1 MSNILVVGSMNMDIV
16 TQVERHPVLGET
28 IHGKRTSFHSGGKG
42 ANQAVAAARSG
53 SAISMAGALGSDLFG
68 NEIRR
73 RLTEDGINLQYVL
86 SKPVTT
92 GIAIIT
98 IDSMGENNIVLS
110 TGANGLYSEA
120 DSERLDFSAYDAI
133 LLQNEISW
141 DTNLRVLEKAA
152 LAGTRVFFNPA
163 PALLIEQ
170 RYLPMIGMLI
180 LNEVEMEELT
190 GLKLDRQESIQQ
202 ACEILIEQG
211 VKEVIVTLGSRGSF
225 YLNYS
230 GKSIATRAFKVSAVD
245 TTAAGDT
252 FIGAFAA
259 KYFSYERIEDS
270 LSYATAAAA
279 LTITYE
285 GAQSSIPTENEVL
298 TFMNKAEKA
307 SDH

>member
-16 TQVERHPVLGET
+16 TQVDRHPVPGET

-53 SAISMAGALGSDLFG
+53 SAVSMAGALGSDPFG

-73 RLTEDGINLQYVL
+73 RLTDDGINLQYVL
-86 SKPVTT
+86 SKPATT
-92 GIAIIT
+92 GVAIIT

-120 DSERLDFSAYDAI
+120 DSEGLDFSSYDAI
-133 LLQNEISW
+133 LLQNEIPW
-141 DTNLRVLEKAA
+141 DANRRVLEKAA
-152 LAGTRVFFNPA
+152 MAGTRVIFNPA

-180 LNEVEMEELT
+180 LNEVEAEELT
-190 GLKLDRQESIQQ
+190 GLKVDRHESVQQ
-202 ACEILIEQG
+202 ACEILIGRG
-211 VKEVIVTLGSRGSF
+211 VKEVIVTLGSRGCF
-225 YLNYS
+225 YLNDS
-230 GKSIATRAFKVSAVD
+230 GKSIATHAYKVSVVD

-259 KYFSYERIEDS
+259 KYLSGERIEDS
-270 LSYATAAAA
+270 LRYATAAAA
-279 LTITYE
+279 LTVSTE
-285 GAQSSIPTENEVL
+285 GAQSSIPTDNQVM
-298 TFMNKAEKA
+298 TFISKAENCRT
-307 SDH
+307 